1 MDNNSS
7 LLRWLVSRPVIA
19 KMLQTDED
27 ELLINQAMSHHENTP
42 TFDATFKKDKSA
54 FVETFL
60 ELRNPFQENENRLI
74 HIISKYVMDEN
85 AANSVRE
92 ASKNGKAQFE
102 IFVVERIQCNT
113 KSIYDTIKKNNFP
126 LFQSKN
132 SIVTNNWT
140 QTHNHLVHK

>member
-7 LLRWLVSRPVIA
+7 LLKWSVIA
-19 KMLQTDED
+19 KVLQTDKD

-60 ELRNPFQENENRLI
+60 ELQNPFQENENRLI
-74 HIISKYVMDEN
+74 HIISKYVLDEN

-92 ASKNGKAQFE
+92 A
-102 IFVVERIQCNT
+102 
-113 KSIYDTIKKNNFP
+113 
-126 LFQSKN
+126 
-132 SIVTNNWT
+132 
-140 QTHNHLVHK
+140 